1 MIKKPVTVQITAGT
15 EDRPV
20 AFLVQAASQYESR
33 IYLETENK
41 KINAKSIM
49 GMMTLNLSEGKEL
62 TVSVDGT
69 DEEAAADCIAKYLT
83 GQMAS

>member
-1 MIKKPVTVQITAGT
+1 MIKKSVELKISAGM

-20 AFLVQAASQYESR
+20 AVLVQVASQYESR

-41 KINAKSIM
+41 RINAKSIM
-49 GMMTLNLSEGKEL
+49 GIMTLNLSEGEKL
-62 TVSVDGT
+62 TVSTDGE
-69 DEEAAADCIAKYLT
+69 DEEKAMESMEKYLT

>member
-20 AFLVQAASQYESR
+20 AFLVQVASQYESR

-49 GMMTLNLSEGKEL
+49 GMMTLNLSEGEEL
-62 TVSVDGT
+62 TVSVDGS
-69 DEEAAADCIAKYLT
+69 DEEVAADRIAKYLT